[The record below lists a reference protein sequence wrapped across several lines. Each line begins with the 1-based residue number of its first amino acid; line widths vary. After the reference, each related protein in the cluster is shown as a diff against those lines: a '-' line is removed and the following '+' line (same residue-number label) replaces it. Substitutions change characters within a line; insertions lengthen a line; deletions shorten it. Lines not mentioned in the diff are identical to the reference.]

1 MPACTKEIMEIT
13 DSNLNTLA
21 TYLQQ
26 TLQVDVTLRRNAE
39 KFLETVEVNQNYPV
53 LLLNLVDKAD
63 IEIVIR
69 VAGAIAFKNYV
80 KRNWAVPEDGV
91 DRIHSNDRNTVKELI
106 IGLMLRSPE
115 QIQKQLSDA
124 VSIIGREDFPA
135 RWPNLLP
142 EMINHFQ
149 SGEFHV
155 INGVLRTAH
164 SLFKRYRYEFKSQE
178 LWTEIKHVLDNFA
191 KPLTDLFVATMDLAT
206 THATNPTALKVI
218 FSSLVLISKVF
229 YSLNYQDLPEFFEDN
244 MDAWMTRFLT
254 LLTADNKVLQTDEDE
269 EAGLLEQL
277 KSQICDN
284 VGLYAQKYDEEFQ
297 KYLPGFVTAVW
308 HLLTTTGP
316 QVKYDILVSNA
327 IHFLSSVA
335 ERPHYKQLFEDASV
349 LSSICEK
356 VIIPNMEFRTSDEE
370 LFEDNPEEYVRKDI
384 EGSDIDTRRR
394 AACDLVRALS
404 KYFEQKITETF
415 SQYITAM
422 LQLYAKD
429 PTRNWKNKDVAIY
442 LVTSMAVKAQTAKLG
457 TTQTSSLV
465 NICDFYQEFVAPDL
479 RNPNL
484 TEFPVL
490 KADAIK
496 YLMVFRNQLP
506 KAVLLQSLPHVVNLL
521 AAPSYVVHT
530 YAASAIDRLFTMKDT
545 QGKTAISPADVA
557 TLSEPLLKNLFNAFS
572 HPGSA
577 ENEYIMKAV
586 MRTFSLLQESVLPYL
601 PTVLPSLTGKLIQA
615 SKNPSKPHFNHFLF
629 ETLSLSIRIACQKDQ
644 SSVAGFEGTLFPAF
658 QDILQQDVQEFVP
671 YIFQLL
677 SLMLECHGSPVP
689 DPYMA
694 LFPCLLAPV
703 LWERPGNIHPL
714 VRLLQAF
721 IERGSAQILAA
732 DRLMGLLGVFQKL
745 IASKANDHEGFY
757 LLQSLLEHM
766 DAEALKPY
774 IRQVFLLLF
783 QRLQSSKTTKFVR
796 GLLVV
801 FGLFVYKYGA
811 TALIATVDDIQ
822 AKMFGMVLERLVIA
836 DVQKVS
842 GQLERK
848 ICAVGITK
856 LLTEA
861 PPLIEG
867 EYCNFWGP
875 LLQALIDLFE
885 LPEDDSVPED
895 EHFVEI
901 EDTPGY
907 QTAYSQLVFAGKKE
921 HDPFKGSVPDPRLHL
936 VQCLQKLSS
945 AYPGRLPPL
954 INASLQPAASSF
966 LQRYLQLANVQLA

>member
-1 MPACTKEIMEIT
+1 MEIT
-13 DSNLNTLA
+13 DNNVQTLA
-21 TYLQQ
+21 SYLQQ
-26 TLQVDVTLRRNAE
+26 TLQADPTTRRTAE

-63 IEIVIR
+63 IDIVIR

-80 KRNWAVPEDGV
+80 KRNWAVSEDGA

-106 IGLMLRSPE
+106 VGLMLRSPE

-135 RWPNLLP
+135 RWPNLLH
-142 EMINHFQ
+142 EMINYFQ
-149 SGEFHV
+149 SGDFHV

-191 KPLTDLFVATMDLAT
+191 KPLTDLFVATMDLAK
-206 THATNPTALKVI
+206 THASNPVALKVI
-218 FSSLVLISKVF
+218 FSSLVLICKVF

-244 MDAWMTRFLT
+244 MEVWMTHFLT
-254 LLTADNKVLQTDEDE
+254 LLTTDNKLLQTDEDQ

-335 ERPHYKQLFEDASV
+335 ERPHYKQLFEDTSV

-370 LFEDNPEEYVRKDI
+370 LFEDSPEEYVRKDI

-404 KYFEQKITETF
+404 KYFEQKITVTF
-415 SQYITAM
+415 SQYIRDM

-429 PTRNWKNKDVAIY
+429 PGQNWRNKDVAIY
-442 LVTSMAVKAQTAKLG
+442 LVTSMAVKAQTARLG

-465 NICDFYQEFVAPDL
+465 NVGEFFQEFVAPDL
-479 RNPNL
+479 SSSNL
-484 TEFPVL
+484 TDFPVL

-506 KAVLLQSLPHVVNLL
+506 KAVLLQSLQNVVDLL
-521 AAPSYVVHT
+521 LAPSYVVHT
-530 YAASAIDRLFTMKDT
+530 YAASCVDRLFTMKDP
-545 QGKTAISPADVA
+545 QGKVAIAATDVSSH
-557 TLSEPLLKNLFNAFS
+557 TERLLKNLFMALN
-572 HPGSA
+572 HPGSS
-577 ENEYIMKAV
+577 ENEYVMKAI
-586 MRTFSLLQESVLPYL
+586 MRTFSLLQDAMLPYL
-601 PTVLPSLTGKLIQA
+601 PSVLPSLTAKLLQA

-629 ETLSLSIRIACQKDQ
+629 EALSLSIRIACRKDPA
-644 SSVAGFEGTLFPAF
+644 SVAGFEGTLFPAF

-671 YIFQLL
+671 YVFQLL
-677 SLMLECHGSPVP
+677 SLMLECHTSPVP
-689 DPYMA
+689 EPYMA

-721 IERGSAQILAA
+721 IERGSAQIVAA
-732 DRLMGLLGVFQKL
+732 DRLTGLLGVFQKL

-757 LLQSLLEHM
+757 ILQSLLEHM
-766 DAEALKPY
+766 DSGALKQY

-796 GLLVV
+796 GLLVF
-801 FGLFVYKYGA
+801 FGLFVYRYGA
-811 TALIATVDDIQ
+811 PTLVATVDDIQ

-842 GQLERK
+842 GTLERK
-848 ICAVGITK
+848 MCAVGITK

-861 PPLIEG
+861 EALVQG
-867 EYCNFWGP
+867 EYSSFWGP
-875 LLQALIDLFE
+875 LLQALIDLLE
-885 LPEDDSVPED
+885 LPQDESVPDD
-895 EHFVEI
+895 EHFVEV

-907 QTAYSQLVFAGKKE
+907 QTAYSQLVFAGKRE
-921 HDPFKGSVPDPRLHL
+921 HDPFGGTITDPRLHL
-936 VQCLQKLSS
+936 VQCLHKLSLT
-945 AYPGRLPPL
+945 YPGKLGPL
-954 INASLQPAASSF
+954 INASLQPSASSF
-966 LQRYLQLANVQLA
+966 LHRYLQMANVQLA

>member
-1 MPACTKEIMEIT
+1 MEIT
-13 DSNLNTLA
+13 DNNVKTLA

-26 TLQVDVTLRRNAE
+26 TLQADPTTRRTAE

-63 IEIVIR
+63 IDMVIR

-106 IGLMLRSPE
+106 VGLMLRSPE

-135 RWPNLLP
+135 RWPNLLR

-149 SGEFHV
+149 SGDFHV

-191 KPLTDLFVATMDLAT
+191 KPLTDLFVATMDLAK
-206 THATNPTALKVI
+206 THASNPVALKVI

-244 MDAWMTRFLT
+244 MEVWMTHFLT
-254 LLTADNKVLQTDEDE
+254 LLTADNKVLQTDEDQ

-335 ERPHYKQLFEDASV
+335 ERPHYKNLFEDTSV

-404 KYFEQKITETF
+404 KYFEQKITMTF
-415 SQYITAM
+415 SQYITDM

-429 PTRNWKNKDVAIY
+429 PGHNWRNKDVAIY
-442 LVTSMAVKAQTAKLG
+442 LVTSMAVKAQTARLG

-465 NICDFYQEFVAPDL
+465 NVGEFFQEFVAPDL
-479 RNPNL
+479 RNSNL
-484 TEFPVL
+484 TDFPVL

-506 KAVLLQSLPHVVNLL
+506 KAVLLQSLQHVIDLL
-521 AAPSYVVHT
+521 LAPSYVVHT
-530 YAASAIDRLFTMKDT
+530 YAASCIDRLFTMKDP
-545 QGKTAISPADVA
+545 QGKVAIAA
-557 TLSEPLLKNLFNAFS
+557 TEVSTLTERLLKNLFLAFN
-572 HPGSA
+572 HPGSS
-577 ENEYIMKAV
+577 ENEYVMKAI
-586 MRTFSLLQESVLPYL
+586 MRTFSLLQEAVLPYL
-601 PTVLPSLTGKLIQA
+601 PSVLPSLTAKLVQA

-629 ETLSLSIRIACQKDQ
+629 EALSLSIRIACRKDPA
-644 SSVAGFEGTLFPAF
+644 SVAGFEGSLFPAF

-671 YIFQLL
+671 YVFQLL
-677 SLMLECHGSPVP
+677 SLMLECHSSPVP
-689 DPYMA
+689 EPYMA

-721 IERGSAQILAA
+721 IERGSAQIVAA
-732 DRLMGLLGVFQKL
+732 DRLTGLLGVFQKL

-757 LLQSLLEHM
+757 ILQSLLEHM
-766 DAEALKPY
+766 DSGALKQY

-796 GLLVV
+796 GLLVF
-801 FGLFVYKYGA
+801 FGLFVYRYGA
-811 TALIATVDDIQ
+811 PTLIATVDDIQ

-842 GQLERK
+842 GTLERK
-848 ICAVGITK
+848 MCAVGITK

-861 PPLIEG
+861 PALIEG
-867 EYCNFWGP
+867 EYNSFWGP

-885 LPEDDSVPED
+885 LPQDESVPDD

-921 HDPFKGSVPDPRLHL
+921 HDPFGGTIADPRLHL
-936 VQCLQKLSS
+936 VQCLHKLSLN
-945 AYPGRLPPL
+945 YPGRLGPL
-954 INASLQPAASSF
+954 ISASLQPNASSF
-966 LQRYLQLANVQLA
+966 LHRYLQMANVQLA

>member
-1 MPACTKEIMEIT
+1 MEIT
-13 DSNLNTLA
+13 DNNLNTLA
-21 TYLQQ
+21 SYLQQ
-26 TLQVDVTLRRNAE
+26 TLQVDVTTRRNAE
-39 KFLETVEVNQNYPV
+39 KFLETIEVNQNYPV
-53 LLLNLVDKAD
+53 LLLHLVDKAD
-63 IEIVIR
+63 IDMVIR

-80 KRNWAVPEDGV
+80 KRHWAVPEDGA
-91 DRIHSNDRNTVKELI
+91 DRVHPSDRTAVKQMI
-106 IGLMLRSPE
+106 VGLMLRSPE
-115 QIQKQLSDA
+115 QLQKQLSDA

-142 EMINHFQ
+142 EMISHFQ

-191 KPLTDLFVATMDLAT
+191 KPFTDLFVATMELAK
-206 THATNPTALKVI
+206 THANNPTALKVI
-218 FSSLVLISKVF
+218 FSSLVLIAKVF
-229 YSLNYQDLPEFFEDN
+229 YSLNYQDLPEIFEDN
-244 MDAWMTRFLT
+244 MNTWMSHFLT

-297 KYLPGFVTAVW
+297 SYLPGFVTAVW

-316 QVKYDILVSNA
+316 QPKYDILVSNA
-327 IHFLSSVA
+327 IHFLSAVA
-335 ERPHYKQLFEDASV
+335 ERSHYKQLFEDASV
-349 LSSICEK
+349 LGSICEK

-404 KYFEQKITETF
+404 KHFEQKITETF

-422 LQLYAKD
+422 LQLFAKE
-429 PTRNWKNKDVAIY
+429 PARNWKNKDVAIY

-465 NICDFYQEFVAPDL
+465 NVVDFYQEFIAPDL
-479 RNPNL
+479 CNENL

-506 KAVLLQSLPHVVNLL
+506 KHMILQSLPHVVRLL
-521 AAPSYVVHT
+521 LAPSYVVHT
-530 YAASAIDRLFTMKDT
+530 YAANAIDKFFTMKDP
-545 QGKTAISPADVA
+545 QGKAVITAADVA
-557 TLSEPLLKNLFNAFS
+557 HTSEQLLKNLFQSFT

-577 ENEYIMKAV
+577 ENEYIMKAL
-586 MRTFSLLQESVLPYL
+586 MRTFSLLQENVLPYL
-601 PTVLPSLTGKLIQA
+601 SQLLPMLTDKLVQA

-629 ETLSLSIRIACQKDQ
+629 ETLSLSIRIACGKDP
-644 SSVAGFEGTLFPAF
+644 SAVSGFESSLFPVF

-677 SLMLECHGSPVP
+677 SLMLECHSSPVP

-721 IERGSAQILAA
+721 IERGAAQILAA

-757 LLQSLLEHM
+757 IVQSILEHM
-766 DAEALKPY
+766 STDAVGQY
-774 IRQVFLLLF
+774 IKQIFLLLF

-796 GLLVV
+796 GLLV
-801 FGLFVYKYGA
+801 FFSIYVYRYGA
-811 TALIATVDDIQ
+811 PALISTVDGIQ
-822 AKMFGMVLERLVIA
+822 AKMFGMVLERLIIA
-836 DVQKVS
+836 DVQKVT

-861 PPLIEG
+861 PALIDG
-867 EYCNFWGP
+867 EYSHFWGP

-885 LPEDDSVPED
+885 LPEDDSMPDD

-907 QTAYSQLVFAGKKE
+907 QTAYSQLIFAGKKE
-921 HDPFKGSVPDPRLHL
+921 HDPFQGTIPDARLYL
-936 VQCLQKLSS
+936 VQSLQKLSA
-945 AYPGRLPPL
+945 AYPGRLAPL
-954 INASLQPAASSF
+954 ISSSLQPAANNF
-966 LQRYLQLANVQLA
+966 LQRYFQMANVQLM

>member
-1 MPACTKEIMEIT
+1 MEIT
-13 DSNLNTLA
+13 ESNTTTLA
-21 TYLQQ
+21 TYLRE
-26 TLQVDVTLRRNAE
+26 TLQAEPTTRRNAE
-39 KFLETVEVNQNYPV
+39 KFLEQVEVNQNYPV
-53 LLLNLVDKAD
+53 LLLHLVDKAD
-63 IEIVIR
+63 IDMVIR
-69 VAGAIAFKNYV
+69 VAGAVVFKNYV

-91 DRIHSNDRNTVKELI
+91 DKIHPNDRSSVKEMVV
-106 IGLMLRSPE
+106 GLMLRSPE
-115 QIQKQLSDA
+115 QIQRQLSDA

-149 SGEFHV
+149 SGDFHV
-155 INGVLRTAH
+155 INGVLHTAH

-191 KPLTDLFVATMDLAT
+191 KPLTDLFVATMELAK
-206 THATNPTALKVI
+206 THASNPTALKVI
-218 FSSLVLISKVF
+218 FSSLVLIAKLF

-244 MDAWMTRFLT
+244 MEVWMTHFLT

-335 ERPHYKQLFEDASV
+335 ERPHYKQLFEDANV
-349 LSSICEK
+349 LGSICEK
-356 VIIPNMEFRTSDEE
+356 VIIPNMEFRGSDEE
-370 LFEDNPEEYVRKDI
+370 LFEDNPEEYVRRDI
-384 EGSDIDTRRR
+384 EGSDVDTRRR

-404 KYFEQKITETF
+404 KFFEQKITETF

-422 LQLYAKD
+422 LGIYAKD
-429 PTRNWKNKDVAIY
+429 PVKNWKNKDVALY
-442 LVTSMAVKAQTAKLG
+442 LVTSMAVKAQTVKLG
-457 TTQTSSLV
+457 TTQTSALV
-465 NICDFYQEFVAPDL
+465 NIVDFFREFVVPDL
-479 RNPNL
+479 QNTNL
-484 TEFPVL
+484 QEVPVL

-496 YLMVFRNQLP
+496 YYMVFRNQLP
-506 KAVLLQSLPHVVNLL
+506 KEVLLQSFPHIVHLL
-521 AAPSYVVHT
+521 QAPSYVVHT
-530 YAASAIDRLFTMKDT
+530 YAASAVERLFTMKDG
-545 QGKTAISPADVA
+545 QGKPVFASADVA
-557 TLSEPLLKNLFNAFS
+557 GISELLLKHLFLAFG
-572 HPGSA
+572 HRGSS
-577 ENEYIMKAV
+577 ENEYVMKAI
-586 MRTFSLLQESVLPYL
+586 MRTFSLLQEAIVPYL
-601 PTVLPSLTGKLIQA
+601 PTVLPGLTTKLA
-615 SKNPSKPHFNHFLF
+615 EVSRNPSKPHFNHFLF
-629 ETLSLSIRIACQKDQ
+629 ETLSLSIRIACKKDLTA
-644 SSVAGFEGTLFPAF
+644 VAGFEGTFFPVF
-658 QDILQQDVQEFVP
+658 QEILQHDVQEFVP
-671 YIFQLL
+671 YVFQLL
-677 SLMLECHGSPVP
+677 SLMLECHSCPVP

-721 IERGSAQILAA
+721 IERGSAQIIAC
-732 DRLMGLLGVFQKL
+732 DRLTGVLGVFQKL

-757 LLQSLLEHM
+757 LLQSLVENM
-766 DAEALKPY
+766 DAAVLKQY
-774 IRQVFLLLF
+774 LRQVFLLLF
-783 QRLQSSKTTKFVR
+783 QRLQGSKTTKFVR
-796 GLLVV
+796 SLLVF
-801 FGLFVYKYGA
+801 FGIFIYRYGA
-811 TALIATVDDIQ
+811 QALISMIDDIQ

-842 GQLERK
+842 GQAERK

-856 LLTEA
+856 LLTET
-861 PPLIEG
+861 PSMIEG
-867 EYCNFWGP
+867 GAYCNYWGP

-885 LPEDDSVPED
+885 LPEDESIPDD

-907 QTAYSQLVFAGKKE
+907 QTAYSQLVFAGKRE
-921 HDPFKGSVPDPRLHL
+921 HDPFGGTIPDARVYL
-936 VQCLQKLSS
+936 VQNLHKLSV
-945 AYPGRLPPL
+945 ACPGRLGPM
-954 INASLQPAASSF
+954 INTSLQPNAQAC
-966 LQRYLQLANVQLA
+966 LQRYLQMANIQLS

>member
-1 MPACTKEIMEIT
+1 MEIT
-13 DSNLNTLA
+13 DNNLSTLA
-21 TYLQQ
+21 SYLQQ
-26 TLQVDVTLRRNAE
+26 TLQVDVATRRTAE
-39 KFLETVEVNQNYPV
+39 KFLETIEVNQNYPV
-53 LLLNLVDKAD
+53 LLLHLVDKSD
-63 IEIVIR
+63 VDIVIR

-80 KRNWAVPEDGV
+80 KRHWAVPEDGADKV
-91 DRIHSNDRNTVKELI
+91 HPSDRTAVKEMI
-106 IGLMLRSPE
+106 VGLMLRSPE
-115 QIQKQLSDA
+115 QLQKQLSDA

-142 EMINHFQ
+142 EMISHFQ
-149 SGEFHV
+149 SGEFHI

-191 KPLTDLFVATMDLAT
+191 KPFTELFVATMELAK
-206 THATNPTALKVI
+206 THANNPTALTVI
-218 FSSLVLISKVF
+218 FSSLVLIAKVF
-229 YSLNYQDLPEFFEDN
+229 YSLNYQDLPEIFEDS
-244 MDAWMTRFLT
+244 MDVWMPHFLT
-254 LLTADNKVLQTDEDE
+254 LLTADNKLLQTDEDE

-316 QVKYDILVSNA
+316 QAKYDILVSNA
-327 IHFLSSVA
+327 IHFLSAVA

-356 VIIPNMEFRTSDEE
+356 VIIPNMEFRVSDEE

-404 KYFEQKITETF
+404 KHFEQKITETF

-422 LQLYAKD
+422 LQLFAKD
-429 PTRNWKNKDVAIY
+429 PSRNWKNKDVAIY

-465 NICDFYQEFVAPDL
+465 NVVDFYQEFIAPDL
-479 RNPNL
+479 QNKNL
-484 TEFPVL
+484 AEFPVL

-506 KAVLLQSLPHVVNLL
+506 KSVILQSLPHVIHLFL
-521 AAPSYVVHT
+521 APSYVVHT
-530 YAASAIDRLFTMKDT
+530 YVASAVDKLFTMKDP
-545 QGKTAISPADVA
+545 QGKAVISSADIGHVA
-557 TLSEPLLKNLFNAFS
+557 EQLLKNMFQSFG

-577 ENEYIMKAV
+577 ENEYTMKAV
-586 MRTFSLLQESVLPYL
+586 MRTFSLLQENVLPYL
-601 PTVLPSLTGKLIQA
+601 GQLLPMLTAKLVQA

-629 ETLSLSIRIACQKDQ
+629 EALSLSIRIACSKDP
-644 SSVAGFEGTLFPAF
+644 SAVSGFESSLFPAF

-671 YIFQLL
+671 YVFQLL
-677 SLMLECHGSPVP
+677 SLMLECHSSPVP
-689 DPYMA
+689 EPYMA

-721 IERGSAQILAA
+721 IERGASQILAA

-757 LLQSLLEHM
+757 IVQSILQHM
-766 DAEALKPY
+766 DTEAVSQYTKQ
-774 IRQVFLLLF
+774 IFLLLF

-796 GLLVV
+796 GLLV
-801 FGLFVYKYGA
+801 FFSLYAYRYGA
-811 TALIATVDDIQ
+811 PALISTVDSIQ

-836 DVQKVS
+836 DVQKVT

-848 ICAVGITK
+848 ICAVGVTK

-861 PPLIEG
+861 PALIEG
-867 EYCNFWGP
+867 EYTNLWGP

-885 LPEDDSVPED
+885 LPEDDSVPDD

-907 QTAYSQLVFAGKKE
+907 QTAYSQLVFAGRRE
-921 HDPFKGSVPDPRLHL
+921 HDPFKGSIPDARLYL
-936 VQCLQKLSS
+936 VQSLHKLSA
-945 AYPGRLPPL
+945 AYPGRLAPL
-954 INASLQPAASSF
+954 INTSLQPAANNF
-966 LQRYLQLANVQLA
+966 LQRYFQMASVQLL

>member
-1 MPACTKEIMEIT
+1 MEIT
-13 DSNLNTLA
+13 DNNLSTLA
-21 TYLQQ
+21 SYLQQ
-26 TLQVDVTLRRNAE
+26 TLQVDVTTRRNAE
-39 KFLETVEVNQNYPV
+39 KFLETIEVNQNYPV
-53 LLLNLVDKAD
+53 LLLHLVDKAD
-63 IEIVIR
+63 IDMVIR

-80 KRNWAVPEDGV
+80 KRHWAVPEDGA
-91 DRIHSNDRNTVKELI
+91 DRVHPSDRSAVKEMI
-106 IGLMLRSPE
+106 VGLMLRSPE
-115 QIQKQLSDA
+115 QLQKQLSDA

-142 EMINHFQ
+142 EMITHFQ
-149 SGEFHV
+149 SGEFHI

-191 KPLTDLFVATMDLAT
+191 KPFTDLFVATMELAK
-206 THATNPTALKVI
+206 THANNPTALKVI
-218 FSSLVLISKVF
+218 FSSLVLIAKVF
-229 YSLNYQDLPEFFEDN
+229 YSLNYQDLPEIFEDN
-244 MDAWMTRFLT
+244 MNIWMSHFLT

-297 KYLPGFVTAVW
+297 TYLPGFVTAVW

-316 QVKYDILVSNA
+316 QAKYDILVSNA
-327 IHFLSSVA
+327 IHFLSAVA
-335 ERPHYKQLFEDASV
+335 ERPHYKQLFEDANV
-349 LSSICEK
+349 LGSICEK

-404 KYFEQKITETF
+404 KHFEQKITETF

-422 LQLYAKD
+422 LQLFAKE
-429 PTRNWKNKDVAIY
+429 PARNWKNKDVAIY

-465 NICDFYQEFVAPDL
+465 NVVDFYQEFIAPDL
-479 RNPNL
+479 HNENL

-506 KAVLLQSLPHVVNLL
+506 KHMILQSLPHVVRLFL
-521 AAPSYVVHT
+521 APSYVVHT
-530 YAASAIDRLFTMKDT
+530 YAASAVDKFFTMKDPH
-545 QGKTAISPADVA
+545 GKAVIVAADIGHIS
-557 TLSEPLLKNLFNAFS
+557 EQLLKNLFQSFA

-601 PTVLPSLTGKLIQA
+601 SQLLPMLTAKLVQA

-629 ETLSLSIRIACQKDQ
+629 ETLSLSIRIACGKDPLA
-644 SSVAGFEGTLFPAF
+644 VTGFESSLFPVF

-671 YIFQLL
+671 YVFQLL
-677 SLMLECHGSPVP
+677 SLMLECHSSPVP

-721 IERGSAQILAA
+721 IERGAAQILAA
-732 DRLMGLLGVFQKL
+732 DRLMGVLGVFQKL
-745 IASKANDHEGFY
+745 IASKTNDHEGFY
-757 LLQSLLEHM
+757 IVQSILEHM
-766 DAEALKPY
+766 SSDAVGQY
-774 IRQVFLLLF
+774 IKQIFLLLF

-796 GLLVV
+796 GLLV
-801 FGLFVYKYGA
+801 FFSLYVYRYGA
-811 TALIATVDDIQ
+811 PALISTVDSIQ
-822 AKMFGMVLERLVIA
+822 AKMFGMVLERLVIS
-836 DVQKVS
+836 DVQKVT

-861 PPLIEG
+861 PALIDG
-867 EYCNFWGP
+867 EYSQFWGP

-885 LPEDDSVPED
+885 LPEDDSVPDD

-907 QTAYSQLVFAGKKE
+907 QTAYSQLIFAGKKE
-921 HDPFKGSVPDPRLHL
+921 HDPFKGSIPDARLHL
-936 VQCLQKLSS
+936 VQSLQKLS
-945 AYPGRLPPL
+945 AACPGRLAPL
-954 INASLQPAASSF
+954 INTSLQPAANNF
-966 LQRYLQLANVQLA
+966 LQRYFQMANVQLL

>member
-1 MPACTKEIMEIT
+1 MEIT
-13 DSNLNTLA
+13 DNNLSTLA
-21 TYLQQ
+21 SYLQQ
-26 TLQVDVTLRRNAE
+26 TLQADATTRRNAE
-39 KFLETVEVNQNYPV
+39 KFLESVEVNQNYPV
-53 LLLNLVDKAD
+53 LLLHLVDKAD
-63 IEIVIR
+63 VDLMVR

-80 KRNWAVPEDGV
+80 KRHWAVPEDGA
-91 DRIHSNDRNTVKELI
+91 DRVHPSDRAAVREMI
-106 IGLMLRSPE
+106 VGLMLRSPE
-115 QIQKQLSDA
+115 QLQKQLSDA

-142 EMINHFQ
+142 EMIGHFQ
-149 SGEFHV
+149 SGEFHI

-191 KPLTDLFVATMDLAT
+191 KPLTDLFVATMELAK
-206 THATNPTALKVI
+206 THSSNPTALKVI
-218 FSSLVLISKVF
+218 FSSLVLIAKVF
-229 YSLNYQDLPEFFEDN
+229 YSLNYQDLPEIFEDN
-244 MDAWMTRFLT
+244 MEIWMTHFLT
-254 LLTADNKVLQTDEDE
+254 LLTADHKILQTEQDE

-297 KYLPGFVTAVW
+297 AYLPGFVTAVW

-316 QVKYDILVSNA
+316 QAKYDILVSNA
-327 IHFLSSVA
+327 IHFLSAVA

-356 VIIPNMEFRTSDEE
+356 VIIPNMEFRTSDQE

-404 KYFEQKITETF
+404 KHFEQKITTTF
-415 SQYITAM
+415 SQYISAM
-422 LQLYAKD
+422 LQLFAKE

-465 NICDFYQEFVAPDL
+465 NVVDFYQEFIAPDL
-479 RNPNL
+479 QNQNL

-506 KAVLLQSLPHVVNLL
+506 KQVILQSLPHVVHLFL
-521 AAPSYVVHT
+521 APSYVVHT
-530 YAASAIDRLFTMKDT
+530 YAASAVDKLFTMKDP
-545 QGKTAISPADVA
+545 QGKAVITASDVGHIS
-557 TLSEPLLKNLFNAFS
+557 EQLLKNMFQSFN

-586 MRTFSLLQESVLPYL
+586 MRTFSLLQDNVLSYLSQLL
-601 PTVLPSLTGKLIQA
+601 PTLTAKLVQA
-615 SKNPSKPHFNHFLF
+615 SKNPTKPHFNHFLF
-629 ETLSLSIRIACQKDQ
+629 ETLSLSIRIACGKDP
-644 SSVAGFEGTLFPAF
+644 SAVTSFENSLFPVF

-671 YIFQLL
+671 YVFQLL
-677 SLMLECHGSPVP
+677 SLMLECHSSPVP

-721 IERGSAQILAA
+721 IERGAAQIMAA

-745 IASKANDHEGFY
+745 IASKTNDHEGFY
-757 LLQSLLEHM
+757 IVQSILEHM
-766 DAEALKPY
+766 SADAVSQY
-774 IRQVFLLLF
+774 IKQIFLLLF

-796 GLLVV
+796 GLLVFFCLYV
-801 FGLFVYKYGA
+801 HRYGA
-811 TALIATVDDIQ
+811 PALISTVDSIQ
-822 AKMFGMVLERLVIA
+822 AKMFGMVLERLVIT
-836 DVQKVS
+836 DVQKVT

-861 PPLIEG
+861 PALIEG
-867 EYCNFWGP
+867 EYAQFWGP
-875 LLQALIDLFE
+875 LLQALVDLFE
-885 LPEDDSVPED
+885 LPEDDSVPDD

-907 QTAYSQLVFAGKKE
+907 QTAYSQLIFAGKKE
-921 HDPFKGSVPDPRLHL
+921 QDPFKGAIPDARLHL
-936 VQCLQKLSS
+936 VQSLQKLST
-945 AYPGRLPPL
+945 AYPGRLVPL
-954 INASLQPAASSF
+954 INSSLQPAANNF
-966 LQRYLQLANVQLA
+966 LQRYFQMANVQLL